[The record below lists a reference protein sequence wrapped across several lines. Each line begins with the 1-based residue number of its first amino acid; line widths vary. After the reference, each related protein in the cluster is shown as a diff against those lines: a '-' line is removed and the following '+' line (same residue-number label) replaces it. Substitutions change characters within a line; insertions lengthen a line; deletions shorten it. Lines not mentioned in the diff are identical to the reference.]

1 MPCSGRGYLT
11 KAGLCPKNERA
22 WMLGGQPST
31 VSAVP
36 HPLRLTRPYQA
47 GSLFIFLSWPLKKV
61 VGIFGDDQEWALI
74 IICSSP

>member
-1 MPCSGRGYLT
+1 
-11 KAGLCPKNERA
+11 
-22 WMLGGQPST
+22 MLGGRPST

-36 HPLRLTRPYQA
+36 HLLRLTRPYQA